1 MSAVPS
7 FPEAGQ
13 ADKKASVMLYFCRLK
28 PQIQAH
34 LSLISTPLSAYIHI
48 HMHTP
53 QNTKQTDKTRPV
65 FSLQKAPLDNQ
76 LVKCTWGLI
85 EGEPLSK
92 VLSLMSSNIKGRKNK
107 EGQIMFL
114 CSWCQEQCLGDFAL
128 SFVGSTL
135 SLGTLA
141 RTVQYLE
148 SEQSLFSI
156 LQRLLVDVIKTYLSS
171 KYSS

>member
-1 MSAVPS
+1 
-7 FPEAGQ
+7 
-13 ADKKASVMLYFCRLK
+13 
-28 PQIQAH
+28 
-34 LSLISTPLSAYIHI
+34 
-48 HMHTP
+48 
-53 QNTKQTDKTRPV
+53 
-65 FSLQKAPLDNQ
+65 
-76 LVKCTWGLI
+76 
-85 EGEPLSK
+85 
-92 VLSLMSSNIKGRKNK
+92 
-107 EGQIMFL
+107 MFL